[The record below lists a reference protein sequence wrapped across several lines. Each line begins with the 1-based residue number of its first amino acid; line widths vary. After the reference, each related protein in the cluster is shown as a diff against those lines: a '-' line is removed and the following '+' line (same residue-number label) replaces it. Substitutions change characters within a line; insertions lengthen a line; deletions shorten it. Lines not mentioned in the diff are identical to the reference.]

1 MTVQREQGHIYVMM
15 MLLGGVLCLFAATA
29 QALDLWTAWRF
40 AQERDPIYAT
50 AQASSAADQHL
61 IGQARAQL
69 LPHIHASAGVDHHDR
84 RNAKDFGNAH
94 SSHNNLWAFTLT
106 QPLFDRQNLR
116 LYEHAQYLAAMAV
129 VDEENARAELMLR
142 LSQTY
147 FDTLNAQDTLHS
159 LRAQLKATE
168 KQHQAALRA
177 FELGSATITDA
188 QEAQSRLDLL
198 RAQIVTA
205 EDTLRQQ
212 FYALE
217 RMIGQP
223 SQDLAT
229 LRTDAHLPA
238 PEPDDPN
245 QWQTQAGEHNLAV
258 TRADLALQ
266 AQQQYLESSKSR
278 HDPTVQLQA
287 RTGSQHRNNA
297 FTERRSPRSMDSS
310 ISIELSIP
318 IFTGGEISAKVQE
331 ESERLRQRHFERE
344 NARRAAVEAAQRY
357 FSGVTSGLLE
367 VRSLEEAKKSSQS
380 ALEANQLAYQVGVR
394 TLVDVL
400 NAQQQFY
407 ETRRSLFNA
416 RYRVLLNSLQLK
428 YAAGTL
434 TDDDLW
440 AINQLLETQ
449 PTEQTLEV
457 IPTEQEQS
465 TPTPDD
471 ATAPITQP
479 PILQR

>member
-1 MTVQREQGHIYVMM
+1 MMILRGRGHAYLFA
-15 MLLGGVLCLFAATA
+15 LLGVFLSILGA
-29 QALDLWTAWRF
+29 QAHALDLWTAWQF
-40 AQERDPIYAT
+40 AQQRDPIYAT
-50 AQASSAADQHL
+50 TQASTAADQYL
-61 IGQARAQL
+61 VGQARAQL
-69 LPHIHASAGVDHHDR
+69 LPHIHASAGIDHHDR
-84 RNAKDFGNAH
+84 RNVKDFGNAH

-106 QPLFDRQNLR
+106 QPLFNRQNLR
-116 LYEHAQYLAAMAV
+116 LYEQAQYLAAMAV

-142 LSQTY
+142 LSQAY
-147 FDTLNAQDTLHS
+147 FDTLNAQDTLES

-198 RAQIVTA
+198 QAQIVTA

-217 RMIGQP
+217 RIIGEQP
-223 SQDLAT
+223 HALAS
-229 LRTDAHLPA
+229 LKDDAHLPA
-238 PEPDDPN
+238 PEPNDPS
-245 QWQTQAGEHNLAV
+245 QWQAQASTHNLAV

-266 AQQQYLESSKSR
+266 AQEQYLKSNKSR

-287 RTGSQHRNNA
+287 RTGSQRRTNA
-297 FTERRSPRSMDSS
+297 FTARQSPRSMDSS
-310 ISIELSIP
+310 IGIELNIP
-318 IFTGGEISAKVQE
+318 IFTGGEISAKVKE

-344 NARRAAVEAAQRY
+344 NARRAAVEAAQKY
-357 FSGVTSGLLE
+357 FSGITSGLLE
-367 VRSLEEAKKSSQS
+367 VRSLEEAVKSSQA
-380 ALEANQLAYQVGVR
+380 ALEANQLAYEIGVR

-400 NAQQQFY
+400 NAQQQLY
-407 ETRRSLFNA
+407 ETRRNLFNA

-440 AINQLLETQ
+440 AINQLLES
-449 PTEQTLEV
+449 PV
-457 IPTEQEQS
+457 IAQN
-465 TPTPDD
+465 
-471 ATAPITQP
+471 
-479 PILQR
+479 

>member
-1 MTVQREQGHIYVMM
+1 MMIQRGRGRAYLWI
-15 MLLGGVLCLFAATA
+15 LLGLLLSVIGAQA
-29 QALDLWTAWRF
+29 QALDLWTAWQF

-50 AQASSAADQHL
+50 AQASRAADQHL

-84 RNAKDFGNAH
+84 RNAKDLGNGH
-94 SSHNNLWAFTLT
+94 SNHNNLWAFTLT

-142 LSQTY
+142 LGQAY
-147 FDTLNAQDTLHS
+147 FDTLNAQDTLQS
-159 LRAQLKATE
+159 LRAQLEATE

-217 RMIGQP
+217 RIIGMQP
-223 SQDLAT
+223 QALAS
-229 LRTDAHLPA
+229 LKTDAQLPA
-238 PEPDDPN
+238 PEPNNPN
-245 QWQTQAGEHNLAV
+245 EWQQQAGEHNLAV

-266 AQQQYLESSKSR
+266 AQQHYLESNKSR

-297 FTERRSPRSMDSS
+297 FTERRSPRTMDSS
-310 ISIELSIP
+310 IGIELSIP

-357 FSGVTSGLLE
+357 FSGMTSGLLE
-367 VRSLEEAKKSSQS
+367 VRSLEEAKKSSQA
-380 ALEANQLAYQVGVR
+380 ALEANQLAYEVGVR

-407 ETRRSLFNA
+407 ETRRNLYYA

-440 AINQLLETQ
+440 AINQLLDTTVSEQSESSTPSAPSQ
-449 PTEQTLEV
+449 PTA
-457 IPTEQEQS
+457 PTM
-465 TPTPDD
+465 
-471 ATAPITQP
+471 QP
-479 PILQR
+479 SMQR

>member
-1 MTVQREQGHIYVMM
+1 MMIQRGRGRAYLWI
-15 MLLGGVLCLFAATA
+15 LLGLLLSVIGAQA
-29 QALDLWTAWRF
+29 QALDLWTAWQF

-50 AQASSAADQHL
+50 AQASRAADQHL

-84 RNAKDFGNAH
+84 RNAKDLGNGH
-94 SSHNNLWAFTLT
+94 SNHNNLWAFTLT

-142 LSQTY
+142 LGQAY
-147 FDTLNAQDTLHS
+147 FDTLNAQDTLQS
-159 LRAQLKATE
+159 LRAQLEATE

-217 RMIGQP
+217 RIIGMQP
-223 SQDLAT
+223 QALAS
-229 LRTDAHLPA
+229 LKTDAQLPT
-238 PEPDDPN
+238 PEPNNPN
-245 QWQTQAGEHNLAV
+245 EWQQQAGEHSRAV
-258 TRADLALQ
+258 ARADPALPDHQ
-266 AQQQYLESSKSR
+266 PRLEPNNCR

-297 FTERRSPRSMDSS
+297 FTERRSPRTMDSS
-310 ISIELSIP
+310 IGIELSIP

-357 FSGVTSGLLE
+357 FSGMTSGLLE
-367 VRSLEEAKKSSQS
+367 VRSLEEAKKSSQA
-380 ALEANQLAYQVGVR
+380 ALEANQLAYEVGVR

-407 ETRRSLFNA
+407 ETRRNLYYA

-440 AINQLLETQ
+440 AINQLLDTTVSEQSESSTPSAPSQ
-449 PTEQTLEV
+449 PTA
-457 IPTEQEQS
+457 PTM
-465 TPTPDD
+465 
-471 ATAPITQP
+471 QP
-479 PILQR
+479 SMQR